1 MSQTLVLEQATN
13 AAQQANW
20 SLVNHYLQQLL
31 GGDNRGA
38 ASGKSELLKVAGSE
52 LLAWAVEVLEA
63 GDFQERWEV
72 AKLFPS
78 LGTEAIAPL
87 IAILRDEDAE
97 EELRWFAA
105 RILGQFDRP
114 DCIEALVEVLQTSE
128 SEELSAM
135 SAQALTGIGASAIA
149 ALTEL
154 LAREEWRL
162 LAARSL
168 AQIGTPEAIEP
179 LLFAVK
185 DASVQVRTTAVQAI
199 GNFRDDRALPVL
211 IAALKDTAASVRRE
225 AVTGLGLRAELLE
238 EAELVTLL
246 RDRLWDFNLEVCQQA
261 AIALG
266 RLGTEAAAAALFEV
280 LRSPA
285 TPLPLQLEVARV
297 LGWMETASSVEY
309 LQQILASQTQSLA
322 LVKEIITV
330 LGRLS
335 QPIATYRAAKILAE
349 FLKSE
354 QLLVENAEV
363 KSAIAH
369 ALGQLGEQQ
378 AIDTLTQLLADA
390 DAGVRLHAI
399 AALKQLAPVEA
410 RQKLEQLAHSE
421 QVTAPLKEGIAIALQ
436 EWR

>member
-1 MSQTLVLEQATN
+1 MSKTLVLEQATT

-31 GGDNRGA
+31 GGENRGA
-38 ASGKSELLKVAGSE
+38 ASGKSELLKVAGSK
-52 LLAWAVEVLEA
+52 LLTWALEVLEA

-87 IAILRDEDAE
+87 IAILQDEDAE
-97 EELRWFAA
+97 EELRWYAA
-105 RILGQFDRP
+105 RILGEFDRP
-114 DCIEALVEVLQTSE
+114 EAIAALVEVLKTSE

-135 SAQALTGIGASAIA
+135 AAQALTGIGGAAIA

-154 LAREEWRL
+154 LAEEEWRL

-179 LLFAVK
+179 LLCVVK
-185 DASVQVRTTAVQAI
+185 DASAQVRTTAVQAI
-199 GNFRDDRALPVL
+199 GNFRDERAIPVL
-211 IAALKDTAASVRRE
+211 LEALRDTAASVRRE
-225 AVTGLGLRAELLE
+225 AVTGLGLRAEWLDE
-238 EAELVTLL
+238 KELVTLL
-246 RDRLWDFNLEVCQQA
+246 SDRLWDFNIEVCQQA

-285 TPLPLQLEVARV
+285 TPVPLQLEVARV
-297 LGWMETASSVEY
+297 LGWMETPSSVDY
-309 LQQILASQTQSLA
+309 LQQILASQTPSLV
-322 LVKEIITV
+322 LIKEIITV
-330 LGRLS
+330 LGRLA
-335 QPIATYRAAKILAE
+335 QPAATARAAEMLARL
-349 FLKSE
+349 LKSE
-354 QLLVENAEV
+354 QPLLENAEV

-369 ALGQLGEQQ
+369 ALGQLGDRR
-378 AIDTLTQLLADA
+378 AIDALTQLLADA

-410 RQKLEQLAHSE
+410 RQKLEQLANSE